1 MAYQGEK
8 NAPGSSSPPVGGWLQ
23 GWLCKAVG
31 LAMLAG
37 CVAVGVSLVTW
48 SITDPSFS
56 RATSAVTRN
65 ALGPVG
71 AIVSDL
77 LMQTLGMAAVL
88 FVLPPLF
95 WSLQM
100 MTQGRLDRPRPKLLM
115 APAALLLLAGAISS
129 LPQIP
134 DWPMSH
140 GLGGFLGDKM
150 LNVAASILG
159 FINPARAYAAAGFFY
174 FAGGLMLLIN
184 SLGLTQQDI
193 RMIFDIDLRAGF
205 CRIALWGRELRD
217 VLQARG
223 EPMLQ
228 PTAAAS
234 ATSYA
239 AAPAEI
245 RAEPSFGFDPPPR
258 APAMPASPPH
268 HAQPHIQM
276 RAPEPQPAYAPA
288 AHRPS
293 LRQEPVLPEPVVRPE
308 PMLPEPLPAPH
319 HVAHE
324 PAHDEAYLGTHRAH
338 EPSFDHVTD
347 LESLKI
353 ARRFAPGGM
362 DMMLL
367 DLPMG
372 AIEIDPTVNE
382 PVMPTVPVAPPP
394 PPAPKE
400 KPYRRPSVQLLRRP
414 VNVKPGADLAP
425 QALQER
431 ARQLTEVL
439 SDFGVRGEVKEVSPG
454 PVVTL
459 FEFEPARGVKSARVI
474 NLAED
479 ISRAMTA
486 QSVRVAVVPG
496 RNAIGI
502 ELPNQK
508 RETVCLRELL
518 ETEAFQQSDAALPL
532 VLGKTISGTP
542 VFSDLARMPHLLV
555 AGTTGSGKS
564 VGVNAMILS
573 LLYKLGPERCRMI
586 MIDPK
591 MLELSVYNGIPHL
604 LCPVVTDPQAA
615 VNALNWVVNEMEER
629 YKRMSK
635 LSVRNIDAFN
645 ARIKDAE
652 RELPEDEAFAHMPYI
667 VVVIDEFA
675 DLMMVAGK
683 DVEFAVQR
691 LAQKARAAGIHLIM
705 ATQRPSVDVITGTIK
720 ANFPTRISFKV
731 ASKFDS
737 RTILNEQGAEHLLG
751 QGDMLFWGG
760 NGRSLRVHGPFV
772 SDEEVEAISQFLGKQ
787 GKPDYVMGIT
797 DGPPSEDEE
806 EADRAD
812 VGDDEGGDLYA
823 RAVRL
828 VMEDGKASTSYVQRR
843 LGIGYNR
850 AADLIERME
859 EEGLIGP
866 PGAGGRRPILRDRP

>member
-1 MAYQGEK
+1 MAYQGETS
-8 NAPGSSSPPVGGWLQ
+8 APGLSSSFSGWLQ
-23 GWLCKAVG
+23 GWLCKAAG
-31 LAMLAG
+31 LAMLVG

-48 SITDPSFS
+48 SITDPSLTH
-56 RATSAVTRN
+56 ATSGNTRN

-71 AIVSDL
+71 AISSDL
-77 LMQTLGMAAVL
+77 LMQTLGLAAVL

-100 MTQGRLDRPRPKLLM
+100 MTQGKLDRPRPKLLM
-115 APAALLLLAGAISS
+115 APAAILLLSGALSS
-129 LPQIP
+129 LPISP
-134 DWPMSH
+134 DWPLSH
-140 GLGGFLGDKM
+140 GMGGFLGDKV
-150 LNVAASILG
+150 LGLASSILG
-159 FINPARAYAAAGFFY
+159 FINPSRAPIAAGLFF
-174 FAGGLMLLIN
+174 FAGGLMLLVN

-193 RMIFDIDLRAGF
+193 RMIFDIDLRHGA
-205 CRIALWGRELRD
+205 RRLASWGRQVRD
-217 VLQARG
+217 VVQARG
-223 EPMLQ
+223 EPML
-228 PTAAAS
+228 AAV
-234 ATSYA
+234 
-239 AAPAEI
+239 AAPAPVAEPVMSP
-245 RAEPSFGFDPPPR
+245 RAEPVFRFETPHPSLPPM
-258 APAMPASPPH
+258 AQQAHAAMPVAPPYQ
-268 HAQPHIQM
+268 ATM
-276 RAPEPQPAYAPA
+276 R
-288 AHRPS
+288 H
-293 LRQEPVLPEPVVRPE
+293 EPVLPEPV
-308 PMLPEPLPAPH
+308 APVVH
-319 HVAHE
+319 TPVHAD
-324 PAHDEAYLGTHRAH
+324 PPYMGTDRAH

-347 LESLKI
+347 QESLRI

-362 DMMLL
+362 DMMNIE
-367 DLPMG
+367 LPMG
-372 AIEIDPTVNE
+372 ALEIDPALQE
-382 PVMPTVPVAPPP
+382 PMIPTEPVAPPP
-394 PPAPKE
+394 PPPRE
-400 KPYRRPSVQLLRRP
+400 KLYRRPSVNLLRRP
-414 VNVKPGADLAP
+414 INSKPGPDLAP
-425 QALQER
+425 PALQER
-431 ARQLTEVL
+431 ARVLAEVL
-439 SDFGVRGEVKEVSPG
+439 SDFGVRGEIKEVSPG

-459 FEFEPARGVKSARVI
+459 FEFEPARGVKSSRVI

-502 ELPNQK
+502 ELPNA
-508 RETVCLRELL
+508 RRDTVCLRELL
-518 ETEAFQQSDAALPL
+518 ETEAFQTSEAALPL

-573 LLYKLGPERCRMI
+573 LLYKLGPEQCRMI

-604 LCPVVTDPQAA
+604 LCPVVTEPQAA

-635 LSVRNIDAFN
+635 LAVRNIDAFN
-645 ARIKDAE
+645 ARLKDDE
-652 RELPEDEAFAHMPYI
+652 RGLPEDEDFVHMPYI

-760 NGRSLRVHGPFV
+760 SGRSLRVHGPFV
-772 SDEEVEAISQFLGKQ
+772 SDEEVEAISRFLGKQ
-787 GKPDYVMGIT
+787 AKPDYVMGIT
-797 DGPPSEDEE
+797 DAPVSDQDGDAASASERGEE
-806 EADRAD
+806 GE
-812 VGDDEGGDLYA
+812 DLYT

-828 VMEDGKASTSYVQRR
+828 VLDDGKASTSYIQRR

-859 EEGLIGP
+859 DEGWIGP
-866 PGAGGRRPILRDRP
+866 PGPGGRRPILRDR

>member
-1 MAYQGEK
+1 
-8 NAPGSSSPPVGGWLQ
+8 
-23 GWLCKAVG
+23 
-31 LAMLAG
+31 
-37 CVAVGVSLVTW
+37 
-48 SITDPSFS
+48 
-56 RATSAVTRN
+56 
-65 ALGPVG
+65 
-71 AIVSDL
+71 
-77 LMQTLGMAAVL
+77 
-88 FVLPPLF
+88 
-95 WSLQM
+95 M
-100 MTQGRLDRPRPKLLM
+100 MTQGRLDRPRPKLIM
-115 APAALLLLAGAISS
+115 APAAILLIAGALAA
-129 LPQIP
+129 LPQLP
-134 DWPMSH
+134 EWPIHYGM
-140 GLGGFLGDKM
+140 GGFLGYKV
-150 LNVAASILG
+150 LNLASGVLG
-159 FINPARAYAAAGFFY
+159 FINPARASLAASLIFLIFGVP
-174 FAGGLMLLIN
+174 LLTT

-205 CRIALWGRELRD
+205 RRFGVWAREIRD
-217 VLQARG
+217 VMQARG

-228 PTAAAS
+228 AS
-234 ATSYA
+234 AARAGDSPE
-239 AAPAEI
+239 APS
-245 RAEPSFGFDPPPR
+245 RAEPSFGFDPPRHAPYQAPQR
-258 APAMPASPPH
+258 PVMRQPEPAYEPAPVQTPAPAPKLSISPAP
-268 HAQPHIQM
+268 M
-276 RAPEPQPAYAPA
+276 R
-288 AHRPS
+288 R
-293 LRQEPVLPEPVVRPE
+293 EPVLPEPVPPRHE
-308 PMLPEPLPAPH
+308 PLLPEPPPPAPKM
-319 HVAHE
+319 VDE
-324 PAHDEAYLGTHRAH
+324 PLAAQDDSYLGTHRAH

-347 LESLKI
+347 QESLKI

-372 AIEIDPTVNE
+372 ALEIDPTVNE
-382 PVMPTVPVAPPP
+382 PVMPQAAPAAPP

-400 KPYRRPSVQLLRRP
+400 KPYRRPSVNLLRRP
-414 VNVKPGADLAP
+414 VNTKPGPDLAP
-425 QALQER
+425 PALQAR
-431 ARQLTEVL
+431 AAQLTEVL
-439 SDFGVRGEVKEVSPG
+439 SDFGVRGDVKEVSPG

-502 ELPNQK
+502 ELPNVK

-518 ETEAFQQSDAALPL
+518 ETEAFQTSEAALPL

-573 LLYKLGPERCRMI
+573 LLYKLGPEQCRMI

-629 YKRMSK
+629 YKRMAK

-645 ARIKDAE
+645 ARIKDAD
-652 RELPEDEAFAHMPYI
+652 RELPEDEEFSHMPFI

-772 SDEEVEAISQFLGKQ
+772 SDEEVEAISQFLGKNS
-787 GKPDYVMGIT
+787 KPDYVMGIT
-797 DGPPSEDEE
+797 DGP
-806 EADRAD
+806 
-812 VGDDEGGDLYA
+812 
-823 RAVRL
+823 
-828 VMEDGKASTSYVQRR
+828 
-843 LGIGYNR
+843 
-850 AADLIERME
+850 AADEDD
-859 EEGLIGP
+859 GDA
-866 PGAGGRRPILRDRP
+866 GACARRG

>member
-1 MAYQGEK
+1 
-8 NAPGSSSPPVGGWLQ
+8 
-23 GWLCKAVG
+23 
-31 LAMLAG
+31 ML
-37 CVAVGVSLVTW
+37 
-48 SITDPSFS
+48 PE
-56 RATSAVTRN
+56 
-65 ALGPVG
+65 
-71 AIVSDL
+71 
-77 LMQTLGMAAVL
+77 
-88 FVLPPLF
+88 
-95 WSLQM
+95 
-100 MTQGRLDRPRPKLLM
+100 
-115 APAALLLLAGAISS
+115 
-129 LPQIP
+129 
-134 DWPMSH
+134 PM
-140 GLGGFLGDKM
+140 
-150 LNVAASILG
+150 
-159 FINPARAYAAAGFFY
+159 PAR
-174 FAGGLMLLIN
+174 
-184 SLGLTQQDI
+184 
-193 RMIFDIDLRAGF
+193 
-205 CRIALWGRELRD
+205 
-217 VLQARG
+217 
-223 EPMLQ
+223 
-228 PTAAAS
+228 
-234 ATSYA
+234 
-239 AAPAEI
+239 
-245 RAEPSFGFDPPPR
+245 
-258 APAMPASPPH
+258 H
-268 HAQPHIQM
+268 
-276 RAPEPQPAYAPA
+276 
-288 AHRPS
+288 
-293 LRQEPVLPEPVVRPE
+293 EPVLPEPP
-308 PMLPEPLPAPH
+308 PAPTMLD
-319 HVAHE
+319 E
-324 PAHDEAYLGTHRAH
+324 QPAPRDDAYLGTHRAH
-338 EPSFDHVTD
+338 DASFDHVTD
-347 LESLKI
+347 QDSLKI

-367 DLPMG
+367 ELPMG

-382 PVMPTVPVAPPP
+382 PVMPQAPAAAPPP
-394 PPAPKE
+394 PVPKE
-400 KPYRRPSVQLLRRP
+400 KPYRRPSVNLLRRP
-414 VNVKPGADLAP
+414 VNSKPGPDLAP
-425 QALQER
+425 PALQAR
-431 ARQLTEVL
+431 AAQLTEVL
-439 SDFGVRGEVKEVSPG
+439 SDFGVRGDVKEVSPG

-486 QSVRVAVVPG
+486 QSVRVAIVPG

-502 ELPNQK
+502 ELPNIK

-518 ETEAFQQSDAALPL
+518 ETEAFQTSEAALPL

-573 LLYKLGPERCRMI
+573 LLYKLGPEQCRMI

-629 YKRMSK
+629 YKRMAK

-645 ARIKDAE
+645 TRIKDAE
-652 RELPEDEAFAHMPYI
+652 RELPDDEDFTHMPFI

-772 SDEEVEAISQFLGKQ
+772 SDEEVEAISQFLGKT
-787 GKPDYVMGIT
+787 GKPEYVMGIT
-797 DGPPSEDEE
+797 DGPASDEE
-806 EADRAD
+806 GDEADGPAR
-812 VGDDEGGDLYA
+812 GDEGGDLYE

-828 VMEDGKASTSYVQRR
+828 VLEDGKASTSYVQRR

-859 EEGLIGP
+859 DEGLIGP
-866 PGAGGRRPILRDRP
+866 PGAGGRRPILRDR